1 MTDELLKGFQVSPG
15 KNRAERSAAILAD
28 KQGNPRTIPTDMV
41 AFKDYLSRSG
51 IQLVQEAR
59 FSLNNIRD
67 VLDWLDKH
75 PRMNLLQLYAL
86 NDRELEKKGMTY
98 EMIAVINHAGLT
110 FRNANQDRS

>member
-15 KNRAERSAAILAD
+15 KNLAERSEAILATQQSD
-28 KQGNPRTIPTDMV
+28 PKTIPTDMV

-51 IQLVQEAR
+51 MQLAR
-59 FSLNNIRD
+59 GNEFSLNNISD

-75 PRMNLLQLYAL
+75 PRMPLLKLYAL
-86 NDRELEKKGMTY
+86 NDRELEAKGLTY

-110 FRNANQDRS
+110 FRNANRDSS